1 MFLTSS
7 YTNSFTNQQCFLFDY
22 VAIHLYYSLIILLF
36 FLFQFSFLSCLLFL
50 MRIYYQIQLYI
61 FSIFLQVL
69 TIHDQ
74 ILQILQTERYFS
86 PFDQIFLLDFLQS
99 QFQQIFQDQHI
110 PDQYHILK
118 LIFSNILSQPCLISL
133 LLVCFRLDALNVIL

>member
-36 FLFQFSFLSCLLFL
+36 FLFQFSFLSCVLFL
-50 MRIYYQIQLYI
+50 MRIYQIQLYI

-69 TIHDQ
+69 TTHDE

>member
-36 FLFQFSFLSCLLFL
+36 FLFQFSFLSCVLFL
-50 MRIYYQIQLYI
+50 MRIYQIQLYI

-69 TIHDQ
+69 TTHDE

-118 LIFSNILSQPCLISL
+118 LVFSNILSQPCLISL

>member
-36 FLFQFSFLSCLLFL
+36 FLFQFSFLSCVLFL
-50 MRIYYQIQLYI
+50 MRIYQIQLYI

-69 TIHDQ
+69 TTHDE

-118 LIFSNILSQPCLISL
+118 LVFSNILSQPCLISL
-133 LLVCFRLDALNVIL
+133 LLVCFRLDALNIIL